1 MLEAVH
7 ALQSRRALTLRS
19 PARALLRHRSRLL
32 RPAARSVP
40 MGQGTP
46 RAKHVASRSGR
57 VNSAT
62 STHSTSYARIGDAR

>member
-7 ALQSRRALTLRS
+7 ALQSRRSLTRS
-19 PARALLRHRSRLL
+19 CTFAPQVSRLQRI

-40 MGQGTP
+40 MDQGAP
-46 RAKHVASRSGR
+46 RAKRAV

-62 STHSTSYARIGDAR
+62 STHSTSYARI

>member
-7 ALQSRRALTLRS
+7 ALQSRRSLTRS
-19 PARALLRHRSRLL
+19 CAFAPQVTFLQRI

-40 MGQGTP
+40 MSQGTP
-46 RAKHVASRSGR
+46 RAKHVVLRTL